1 MLRAW
6 RSPVTLTIMIAVLT
20 ALATLAAVTTARGQV
35 QRQLER
41 EATALAGRIER
52 ALDANLGTVA
62 GVGVGLPDVLDG
74 LDHDRFAASFDP
86 LSAAGLLAQ
95 VGAVS
100 LVQPVTPDDLE
111 PFLDGLVPS
120 VRDTLELRLAD
131 EPGEHLVVT
140 HTWPF
145 EPNRA
150 VLGLDVRTVDVAS
163 PDALRAA
170 EEQRTVM
177 TAPYELV
184 QGPPGSLATITYL
197 PVSSGPAPLL
207 LAVAVRPQDL
217 VDRVLAPIPGV
228 IFRLR
233 YAGDDVEVARAGDPG
248 ATQRL
253 STEVPVELYGRSWW
267 LRLEGDPRPAGS
279 LARLGPWLL
288 PVLVGAAL
296 LALTLVQRRG
306 ERRLAA
312 TNAELAEANRVKD
325 ELLAAVSHDVR
336 APLTVIGGLVATLE
350 RQPAGPLLLREALP
364 RIGRQVERV
373 SDLVDDLLVTATG
386 RGSEH
391 LERRPTDLVGL
402 TRQLVD
408 DLGVGTVNADH
419 DRLEVLVEQRSIER
433 ILTNLLTNAERH
445 GAPPVEVEI
454 RRVAD
459 HAELTVR
466 DHGSGIDPHHAEAI
480 FDPFAQVG
488 RRRAGGIGL
497 GLTIALRL
505 AQANGAKLRVEPG
518 PDTGAAFKLEVPLV
532 ATDAQEGAGTG
543 R

>member
-1 MLRAW
+1 
-6 RSPVTLTIMIAVLT
+6 MIVVLT
-20 ALATLAAVTTARGQV
+20 ALVTLAAVTTARSGV
-35 QRQLER
+35 QRQFER

-62 GVGVGLPDVLDG
+62 GVGVNLPDVLDG

-86 LSAAGLLAQ
+86 LAAGGLLAQ

-100 LVQPVTPDDLE
+100 LVQPVTPDGLG
-111 PFLDGLVPS
+111 PFIDELAPA

-131 EPGEHLVVT
+131 EAGDHLLVT
-140 HTWPF
+140 HTWPL

-150 VLGLDVRTVDVAS
+150 VLGLDVRTVGVAR

-177 TAPYELV
+177 TAPYEPV

-197 PVSSGPAPLL
+197 PVTSGSAPLL

-217 VDRVLAPIPGV
+217 LDRILAPTPGV
-228 IFRLR
+228 SVRLR
-233 YAGDDVEVARAGDPG
+233 HAADDVEVARAGDPG

-267 LRLEGDPRPAGS
+267 LHLEGDPRPPGS

-288 PVLVGAAL
+288 PVLLGAAL

-306 ERRLAA
+306 EVRLAA
-312 TNAELAEANRVKD
+312 TNAELTEANRVKD
-325 ELLAAVSHDVR
+325 EVLAAVSHDVR

-350 RQPAGPLLLREALP
+350 RQPADPRLLGEALP
-364 RIGRQVERV
+364 RIGRQVQRV

-386 RGSEH
+386 RGYEH
-391 LERRPTDLVGL
+391 LELTPTDLVGL
-402 TRQLVD
+402 TRQLAD
-408 DLGVGTVNADH
+408 DLGVGTVQAHD
-419 DRLEVLVEQRSIER
+419 DRLEVLVDPRSIER
-433 ILTNLLTNAERH
+433 ILDNLLTNAVRH
-445 GAPPVEVEI
+445 GAPPVEVQI

-466 DHGSGIDPHHAEAI
+466 DHGPGIDPDHAEEI

-505 AQANGAKLRVEPG
+505 AHANGGELRVASG
-518 PDTGAAFKLEVPLV
+518 PETGAGFVLEVPLV
-532 ATDAQEGAGTG
+532 RTDAQEGAAPG